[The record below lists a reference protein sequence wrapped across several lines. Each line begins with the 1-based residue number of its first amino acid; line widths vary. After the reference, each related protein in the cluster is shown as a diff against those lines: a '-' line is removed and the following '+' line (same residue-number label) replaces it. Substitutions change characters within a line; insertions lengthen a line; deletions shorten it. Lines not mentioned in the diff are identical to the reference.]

1 MTAKTSFA
9 AAPVALLSALTLG
22 LIFLVAPSGA
32 PAQTSGASPVA
43 HASLAGALQL
53 DRAQRTEVE
62 TALRAMPPDTLY
74 LTFARIHAAFRTQI
88 GQDDLSIARAL
99 IDYALLAEAE
109 LRARGLP
116 HPERTETAGE
126 MLLLYELV
134 L

>member
-1 MTAKTSFA
+1 MPAKSPFVT
-9 AAPVALLSALTLG
+9 PVALLSAMALALV
-22 LIFLVAPSGA
+22 FFVAPSSA

-43 HASLAGALQL
+43 HVPLAEAVQL
-53 DRAQRTEVE
+53 DRRQRTEVE
-62 TALRAMPPDTLY
+62 AALRAMPPDVLY
-74 LTFARIHAAFRTQI
+74 ITFARIHAAFRTQI

-109 LRARGLP
+109 LRARNLP
-116 HPERTETAGE
+116 HPESTETAGE